1 MHDAVLYSYF
11 QFLVSTH
18 GFKGPFEYKPGRR
31 AGSYY
36 VKGDVI
42 VNFEYDGTYI
52 AMIMKTKKTF
62 TDLENGEL
70 NLLDIE
76 PDDYAYYEISKLD
89 YKKRF
94 WNSVSDENLT
104 EKYYWYYEKLIKNN
118 PEILNGDFYKFSLG
132 CLLLKKL
139 KIKK

>member
-1 MHDAVLYSYF
+1 
-11 QFLVSTH
+11 
-18 GFKGPFEYKPGRR
+18 
-31 AGSYY
+31 
-36 VKGDVI
+36 
-42 VNFEYDGTYI
+42 
-52 AMIMKTKKTF
+52 MIMKTKKTF

-94 WNSVSDENLT
+94 WNSVSDENFT